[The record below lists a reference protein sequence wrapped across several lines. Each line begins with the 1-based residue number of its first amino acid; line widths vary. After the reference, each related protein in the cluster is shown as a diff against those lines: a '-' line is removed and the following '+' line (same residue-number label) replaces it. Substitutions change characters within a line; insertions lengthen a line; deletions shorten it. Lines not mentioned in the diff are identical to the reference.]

1 MTQDLGRGAY
11 LHHEISA
18 PGVSGCSSRLTQ
30 KKDKAASP
38 TFPELKMNLQR
49 EHAGL
54 GVKRTGRGWSV
65 RPVERGTKAKRAK
78 PSKSDCGLSLLNPS
92 ASLIDT
98 FQLFLPISLTFEMLF
113 FFLSD
118 NFKCSSS
125 HSPGSPV

>member
-38 TFPELKMNLQR
+38 TFPKLKMNLQR

-65 RPVERGTKAKRAK
+65 RPVERGTKVRRAK
-78 PSKSDCGLSLLNPS
+78 PSKSGCGLSLLNPS

-113 FFLSD
+113 FFSER
-118 NFKCSSS
+118 
-125 HSPGSPV
+125 